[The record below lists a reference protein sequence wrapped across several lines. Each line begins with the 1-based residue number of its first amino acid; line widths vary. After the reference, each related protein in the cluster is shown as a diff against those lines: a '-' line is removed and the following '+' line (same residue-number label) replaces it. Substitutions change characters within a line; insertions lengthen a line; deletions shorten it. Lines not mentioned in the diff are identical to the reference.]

1 MSIKTKAIIKNIKN
15 KIDINNEYSIIELH
29 KILTNE
35 YNLLK
40 NYKQITIKLTHELPM
55 IKKK

>member
-1 MSIKTKAIIKNIKN
+1 MSIKTKAVIKNIKN
-15 KIDINNEYSIIELH
+15 KIDINNEYTIIELH

-40 NYKQITIKLTHELPM
+40 NYKEITFKLTHELPM

>member
-1 MSIKTKAIIKNIKN
+1 MSIKTKAVIKNIKN

-35 YNLLK
+35 YNLVK
-40 NYKQITIKLTHELPM
+40 NFKGITFKLTHEVPM
-55 IKKK
+55 IKK

>member
-1 MSIKTKAIIKNIKN
+1 MSIKTKAVIKNIKN

-29 KILTNE
+29 KILTIE
-35 YNLLK
+35 YNLVK
-40 NYKQITIKLTHELPM
+40 NYKPIGFKLTHEVPM